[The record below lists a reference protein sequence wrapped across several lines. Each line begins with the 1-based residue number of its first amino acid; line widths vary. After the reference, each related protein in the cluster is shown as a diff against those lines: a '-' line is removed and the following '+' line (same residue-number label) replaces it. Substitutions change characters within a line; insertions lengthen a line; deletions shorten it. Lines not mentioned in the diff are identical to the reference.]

1 MHQGFEFTSPISN
14 KRGISFYNTFTFKQ
28 CSIMIVNSQ
37 RLLPIPI
44 PLKVA
49 SLIGQLLW
57 TTYQA
62 LTVKTCKLETYL
74 A

>member
-1 MHQGFEFTSPISN
+1 MHQGFEFTSPTSN
-14 KRGISFYNTFTFKQ
+14 KRGISFYNPFTFKQ
-28 CSIMIVNSQ
+28 CSIMTVNSQ
-37 RLLPIPI
+37 RFSPIPI

-57 TTYQA
+57 TTYQV